1 MKYYC
6 IYIHWSLCAFP
17 RRGRAKQHLSNDHGE
32 MCYHLRENK
41 KKYLSEVEAKFE
53 DQCIAKRNEPA

>member
-1 MKYYC
+1 MCVSKKRQ
-6 IYIHWSLCAFP
+6 SKTAP
-17 RRGRAKQHLSNDHGE
+17 KQRSWGNVLSSK
-32 MCYHLRENK
+32 REQ